1 MPGSRRLL
9 PLLLLVA
16 AAAKPDTAARLQAAG
31 TLDCGVVTPA
41 EDWSRDDPHGPLR
54 DFDTAICR
62 AVAAAVLGNPADAQV
77 KIYPSEADAL
87 NALSDRRIDLA
98 VGVTPGVT
106 AAVVRH
112 LSFGPVLF
120 WDQGGLMV
128 RTDAG
133 AASLAAHSL
142 ADLSGKRVCFI
153 EGTRMEQVLQA
164 HDASMI
170 RLPYQEEGEMEDAL
184 AGGSCQAIAA
194 DFSRLYAIKQ
204 RLAPLPLSIIAEP
217 STLDPLA
224 AAVRNDDPNWASIVA
239 ATVQALLLAE
249 AAGVTAARAK
259 TLQAADDPDLQVL
272 TGANWASAAALG
284 LARNWPQRTIA
295 SVGNY
300 GEIFARTIDMPRGV
314 NALWLHGGLLAPLPL
329 Q

>member
-1 MPGSRRLL
+1 MPGARRLL
-9 PLLLLVA
+9 LLLLA
-16 AAAKPDTAARLQAAG
+16 AAAPKPDTAAKLQAAG
-31 TLDCGVVTPA
+31 TLACGVVSEA
-41 EDWSRDDPHGPLR
+41 EDWSHDDPHGPMQK
-54 DFDTAICR
+54 FDTEICR
-62 AVAAAVLGNPADAQV
+62 AVAAALLGDPAGARV
-77 KIYPSEADAL
+77 KTYKSEEDAL
-87 NALSDRRIDLA
+87 RALSNRDIDLA

-106 AAVVRH
+106 SAVARH
-112 LSFGPVLF
+112 LTFGPVLF
-120 WDQGGLMV
+120 WDQGGVLV
-128 RTDAG
+128 RADAG
-133 AASLAAHSL
+133 ATSLAK
-142 ADLSGKRVCFI
+142 LSGKRVCFI
-153 EGTRMEQVLQA
+153 DDTPMEQVLQA
-164 HDASMI
+164 YDASMI

-204 RLAPLPLSIIAEP
+204 RLAPLPLTVIAEP
-217 STLDPLA
+217 ATLDPLA
-224 AAVRNDDPNWASIVA
+224 AAVRDDDPRFASIVA
-239 ATVQALLLAE
+239 ATVQALVLAE

-259 TLQAADDPDLQVL
+259 TLQAGDDPDLQLL

-300 GEIFARTIDMPRGV
+300 GEIFARTTDMPRGV